1 MTNLIGLKNL
11 FDLRAGSVAGEMTSL
26 FFRQLHLLF
35 DCGFY
40 HSDFLSARHVF
51 LSHGH
56 IDHCGGL
63 FLLLGR
69 NNLTGAKPFS
79 VYIPQ
84 EIYADIMSLKAVYE
98 KMNNVEWKWQAYPVC
113 GGSGLDLNSGLY
125 VHCYAAAHGGGALS
139 YGIMEKKKRLKSCYS
154 GKSPEELRLLAGDG
168 LCLNEKFLHPLLFYS
183 GDTGPEIFD
192 NREIFDYE
200 NVVMECTFL
209 APEQRPDA
217 AKWRHLHIDDFLRH
231 VHKFKSTNLVL
242 THFSA
247 RYNGAQ
253 INAAVEKLRLAAPV
267 GLNIQALSSLV

>member
-1 MTNLIGLKNL
+1 MVELTGLKDF

-26 FFRQLHLLF
+26 FLRQLHLLF
-35 DCGFY
+35 DCGLY

-84 EIYADIMSLKAVYE
+84 EIYADIMSLKSIYE
-98 KMNNVEWKWQAYPVC
+98 KMNNVVWKWLPYSVC
-113 GGSGLDLNSGLY
+113 GGSQLELNSRLS
-125 VHCYAAAHGGGALS
+125 VFCYDASHGSGALS
-139 YGIMEKKKRLKSCYS
+139 YGIREKKKRLKSCYS
-154 GKSPEELRLLAGDG
+154 GKSPEELRQLAGEG
-168 LCLNEKFLHPLLFYS
+168 LCLNEELLNPLLFYS

-192 NREIFDYE
+192 NQEMFDYE
-200 NVVMECTFL
+200 NVVMECTFVS
-209 APEQRPDA
+209 PEQRADA
-217 AKWRHLHIDDFLRH
+217 AKWRHLHIDDFLIN
-231 VHKFKSTNLVL
+231 VHKFKSKNLIL

-247 RYNGAQ
+247 RYNKEQ
-253 INAAVEKLRLAAPV
+253 INEAVEKVRTVAPA
-267 GLNIQALSSLV
+267 GLNIQALQAIG